1 LDVGQLWLN
10 LQIEIRYAAKSQIAK
25 ELERITPVTGSSDG
39 GIADRVAWSSA
50 ADEERPSAHTLPRP
64 R

>member
-25 ELERITPVTGSSDG
+25 ELERITPVTGS
-39 GIADRVAWSSA
+39 A
-50 ADEERPSAHTLPRP
+50 AA
-64 R
+64 